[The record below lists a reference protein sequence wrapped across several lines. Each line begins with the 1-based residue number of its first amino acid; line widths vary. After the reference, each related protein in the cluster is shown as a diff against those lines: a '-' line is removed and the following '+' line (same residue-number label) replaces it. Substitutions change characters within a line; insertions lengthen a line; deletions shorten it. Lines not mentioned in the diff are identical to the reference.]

1 VPKIDRQPT
10 LDDCLAYGRELQ
22 AARMQFKNP
31 SAANPHFKP
40 YEYVWAPSDKDVRIL
55 VKRIGAERAL
65 AQMQYRAELSIKQL
79 EVHEEVE
86 KRRMDKERKRR
97 ERERL
102 DAEEMSEKATPG
114 ERINRGLAELRVVA
128 EGKAASMGD
137 VIKGGGEVS
146 PVPAA
151 HGLDEY
157 RKGRS
162 VALQAAR
169 RIESM
174 VERAKRSPLPPPKLA
189 DRDEQLRVGFRGYS
203 PEQIAAMDPSQGLPR
218 QIRER
223 RDALG
228 LDEETG
234 DEIRE
239 AA

>member
-1 VPKIDRQPT
+1 MRKVERQPT

-22 AARMQFKNP
+22 ANRQQFKNP
-31 SAANPHFKP
+31 SASNPHFKP
-40 YEYVWAPSDKDVRIL
+40 YEYVWAPSDSQVRAL
-55 VKRIGAERAL
+55 VNRLGAIKAL
-65 AQMQYRAELSIKQL
+65 AQMQYRAEQSIKQL
-79 EVHEEVE
+79 EFHEDVE
-86 KRRMDKERKRR
+86 KRRMERERKRR
-97 ERERL
+97 ERERQ
-102 DAEEMSEKATPG
+102 DAEEMAEKASPG

-128 EGKAASMGD
+128 EGKSGSMGD
-137 VIKGGGEVS
+137 VIKGGGDVS
-146 PVPAA
+146 PMPSSLGV
-151 HGLDEY
+151 DEY

-169 RIESM
+169 RIEAM